1 VSPWAVV
8 AYRLDS
14 VTQLPIVAALAAEE
28 RALTFVVI
36 GRYVNAAILA
46 MSDRPYVPMSNQS
59 CKPSRQERVS

>member
-8 AYRLDS
+8 AYHLDS
-14 VTQLPIVAALAAEE
+14 GKQLPIVAALAAEE

-46 MSDRPYVPMSNQS
+46 MSDRPYVPMSN
-59 CKPSRQERVS
+59 